1 MDAHQTG
8 VALAEPRSRG
18 GPDRRGTRE
27 DDDPHQDDEG
37 NERQRSPPPTAH
49 VHVTPP
55 PPGGRRVCHS
65 ASITASVCPVS
76 TTWPAL
82 MGRLL
87 TVPSRVATMWFSIF
101 MASRMHTTSPAAT
114 ACPSSTMTWRI
125 VPCIGAEMTSPAW
138 CEWLALAP
146 AAGGAGGPFAA
157 GSK

>member
-65 ASITASVCPVS
+65 A
-76 TTWPAL
+76 
-82 MGRLL
+82 
-87 TVPSRVATMWFSIF
+87 
-101 MASRMHTTSPAAT
+101 
-114 ACPSSTMTWRI
+114 
-125 VPCIGAEMTSPAW
+125 
-138 CEWLALAP
+138 
-146 AAGGAGGPFAA
+146 A
-157 GSK
+157 GSKMRTGTRFPPISTTMVDGETSCEASGATAAARSA